1 MLKIDSFSNFDAVNF
16 LVCEVLK
23 ALKIVFF
30 FFFYT
35 FNGDAL
41 TYLPRGKIKK
51 KNFGRGLRSR
61 HNLYLF
67 SLELGPCCGV
77 GN

>member
-41 TYLPRGKIKK
+41 TYLPRGKI
-51 KNFGRGLRSR
+51 
-61 HNLYLF
+61 
-67 SLELGPCCGV
+67 
-77 GN
+77 

>member
-23 ALKIVFF
+23 ALKLAFF
-30 FFFYT
+30 FFNT

-51 KNFGRGLRSR
+51 KKKFGRGLRSR

>member
-30 FFFYT
+30 FFFT
-35 FNGDAL
+35 LL
-41 TYLPRGKIKK
+41 TGMLLRIYLGEKFKK
-51 KNFGRGLRSR
+51 KKILDGGLG
-61 HNLYLF
+61 HVTICIYFHWNWVLVA
-67 SLELGPCCGV
+67 E
-77 GN
+77 

>member
-23 ALKIVFF
+23 ALKIAFF
-30 FFFYT
+30 FNT

-61 HNLYLF
+61 HKGAVYT
-67 SLELGPCCGV
+67 PDT
-77 GN
+77 

>member
-51 KNFGRGLRSR
+51 KKILDGGLG
-61 HNLYLF
+61 HVTICIYFHWNWVLVA
-67 SLELGPCCGV
+67 E
-77 GN
+77 